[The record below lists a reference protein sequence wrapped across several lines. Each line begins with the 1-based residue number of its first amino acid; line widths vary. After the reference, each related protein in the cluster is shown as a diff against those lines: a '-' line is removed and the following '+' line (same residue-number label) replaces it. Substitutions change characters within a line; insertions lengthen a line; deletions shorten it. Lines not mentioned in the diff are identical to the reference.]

1 LQCDQNAHAFHGIHR
16 SLHPHP
22 RGQRR
27 RGPTGCE
34 IKQHGYRLQVRRD
47 GDAVA
52 LFTRRGYDWSKRY
65 PAIAVTEMKLCARS
79 FTLDGE
85 ACVCGPDG
93 VPIFDA
99 LHRRGT
105 VREAMLY
112 AFDLLELD
120 GEDLRRLPLADRK
133 KRLARLLGG
142 RRLGIVLGDHTDE
155 DGATI
160 FRQACRMG
168 LDRGHRL
175 EATDSALQFGPVAR
189 LAQGEKPGQPRNGAG
204 AGGGV
209 VKPKT
214 MLIDNPEPSIR
225 QAIARP
231 LVAFN
236 NSRASQPEDYR
247 PLVMVLTD
255 GDGGDI
261 LGGLW
266 ADTNFAHMHVD
277 LLFVPETLRGLGLGR
292 QMLLQAEQEAVVRGC
307 RGAWLDTYNFQ
318 ARGFYERLGYVVF
331 GTLDDYPPGQSRI
344 FLRKAFEAACG
355 QVLP

>member
-1 LQCDQNAHAFHGIHR
+1 V
-16 SLHPHP
+16 
-22 RGQRR
+22 
-27 RGPTGCE
+27 
-34 IKQHGYRLQVRRD
+34 RLV
-47 GDAVA
+47 
-52 LFTRRGYDWSKRY
+52 
-65 PAIAVTEMKLCARS
+65 
-79 FTLDGE
+79 
-85 ACVCGPDG
+85 
-93 VPIFDA
+93 
-99 LHRRGT
+99 
-105 VREAMLY
+105 
-112 AFDLLELD
+112 
-120 GEDLRRLPLADRK
+120 
-133 KRLARLLGG
+133 G
-142 RRLGIVLGDHTDE
+142 RRTLGIVLSTHTAD
-155 DGATI
+155 DGAMTY
-160 FRQACRMG
+160 RQACAMG
-168 LDRGHRL
+168 LEGIVSKRL
-175 EATDSALQFGPVAR
+175 SAP
-189 LAQGEKPGQPRNGAG
+189 
-204 AGGGV
+204 GGGV

-214 MLIDNPEPSIR
+214 MLIDKPDPSIR